1 MVQSLLCWKENE
13 SDIVQNKATPIGS
26 QALRFFVLD
35 IPVGSLPSSKA
46 DFLPHERFFGKATPD
61 SGSDLNSDS
70 LMIM

>member
-1 MVQSLLCWKENE
+1 MKVTE
-13 SDIVQNKATPIGS
+13 SKIKRLQLEVKLYVS
-26 QALRFFVLD
+26 VLD